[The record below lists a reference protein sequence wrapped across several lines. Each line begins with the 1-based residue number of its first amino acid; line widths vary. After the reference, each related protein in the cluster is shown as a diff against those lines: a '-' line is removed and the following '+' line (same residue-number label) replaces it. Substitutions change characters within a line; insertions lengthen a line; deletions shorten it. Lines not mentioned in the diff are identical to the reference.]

1 MPVSRIKKIERYPFY
16 LPTASGHVLIE
27 VAGKPL
33 DRRDLQN
40 KEVFQELSEHLE
52 KLGVERALNPRPV
65 HGNCISSRE
74 LLEESK
80 GDERLRT
87 VSRSRI
93 PILRGLEAD
102 GVQVGQG
109 EAYLLFSADCLTVTV
124 VHSRTSLVMA
134 AHFSRESGLKKNIL
148 HDVFESFSEYNRE
161 ELSVVLSLGIAP
173 AFFRHPFDHPV
184 HGPHNKELVTDLV
197 WRYGSGAVNGQLKE
211 GGLDLRFLAV
221 QKLVQE
227 YGVLPERIWS
237 DTIDTYGD
245 NRFWSHRRGDRARNR
260 VTVANR
266 VQ

>member
-1 MPVSRIKKIERYPFY
+1 MPVSRIRKIEKYPFY
-16 LPTASGHVLIE
+16 LLTASGHVLID

-40 KEVFQELSEHLE
+40 EEVFRELSEHLE
-52 KLGVERALNPRPV
+52 KLGVEHALNPRPV
-65 HGNCISSRE
+65 HGNSISSRE
-74 LLEESK
+74 LLERSK
-80 GDERLRT
+80 SQLRT
-87 VSRSRI
+87 ISRSRI

-134 AHFSRESGLKKNIL
+134 VHFSRESGLKKNIL
-148 HDVFESFSEYNRE
+148 HGVFERFSEGDRK

-184 HGPHNKELVTDLV
+184 HGPHNKELVTELV

-211 GGLDLRFLAV
+211 GSLDLRFLAV
-221 QKLVQE
+221 QKLVRE
-227 YGVLPERIWS
+227 YGVLPKRIWS

-245 NRFWSHRRGDRARNR
+245 NRFWSYRRGDRARNR

-266 VQ
+266 IQ